1 MWRFRFLIFI
11 ICGLLLIFNAAMI
24 FWPRQI
30 ARLLI
35 NARAGCFPWSPREV
49 EYHDGMTIFPGQSAR
64 MTIIIAIPKKEDTGI

>member
-24 FWPRQI
+24 FWPPKI

-35 NARAGCFPWSPREV
+35 NGRAGCGDWKHPTMASH
-49 EYHDGMTIFPGQSAR
+49 HD
-64 MTIIIAIPKKEDTGI
+64 